1 MPFTSLCG
9 LVRSC
14 PILSGCWHRFGFA
27 ADDSDPWAAQQTQ
40 GVSSLAGLQA
50 ATAWRVLMRIVW
62 TCSLALVS
70 RVQSSWQ
77 IERSHMPSESLA
89 RPVHIC
95 IPKQFWPVEGSSFTT
110 SSCECRTLPSL
121 HKFTFLVRHLYSLNT
136 WAKHD
141 FTVTKESEKTVAE
154 LGAKQLIVEVRR

>member
-14 PILSGCWHRFGFA
+14 QILSDLVRLLASIWICRRRLRPLSSSANPRSFQFG
-27 ADDSDPWAAQQTQ
+27 W
-40 GVSSLAGLQA
+40 SSGGDCMARIDAYCMDMLPSTCQPC
-50 ATAWRVLMRIVW
+50 TELMTDW
-62 TCSLALVS
+62 KKSHALWIS
-70 RVQSSWQ
+70 GN
-77 IERSHMPSESLA
+77 
-89 RPVHIC
+89 IC